1 MFSQALNLGGKE
13 LMGFREWLSR
23 HKSEVL
29 YVAKKVCIAFS
40 ILLAIITLVFV
51 LIKTLPGNPYQMYYY
66 QLLMKGYPPEIAK
79 SYAAHYA
86 QQFYAMM
93 ASVGINVNESVLLQ
107 YVGFLT
113 HVLTL
118 NFGYSFYYKQSVS
131 QIIASALPWTL
142 LTVGT
147 GLVLQFLIGVGI
159 GMVLAYK
166 RGSKVDS
173 VATLAFMAWR
183 AIPDYVIGL
192 VILYVVLVYVY
203 GGNAVEVMG
212 VMSPSTK
219 LLLET
224 KGLTLSTL
232 GPVVIDILRHAA
244 WPILVYTIVG
254 FAGWA
259 LAMRSTAINVLGEDY
274 VTVAEARGLP
284 DRKVAT
290 RYVGRNAI
298 LPLFTS
304 LMISLGYAFGGSM
317 FIEWLFNY
325 RGIGYWMADAI
336 WMRDYLVLS
345 GCLLVE
351 TMAVVA
357 SVYLAEVLYGLI
369 DPRVRGE

>member
-1 MFSQALNLGGKE
+1 MAS
-13 LMGFREWLSR
+13 WVSR
-23 HKSEVL
+23 HRDEVV
-29 YVAKKVCIAFS
+29 YVLKKLGLALS
-40 ILLAIITLVFV
+40 ILIAIITLVFV

-66 QLLMKGYPPEIAK
+66 QLLMKGYPPNIAK

-86 QQFYAMM
+86 EQFYRMM
-93 ASVGINVNESVLLQ
+93 ASVGIVANESVFLQ
-107 YVGFLT
+107 YLGFLA
-113 HVLTL
+113 HVFTF

-147 GLVLQFLIGVGI
+147 GLALQFAIGVAV
-159 GMVLAYK
+159 GMVLAYR
-166 RGSKVDS
+166 RGTKIDS

-183 AIPDYVIGL
+183 AIPDYVVGL
-192 VILYVVLVYVY
+192 AILYIVLVYIY

-212 VMSPSTK
+212 VMSPSVQR
-219 LLLET
+219 LLET
-224 KGLTLSTL
+224 EGLTLQNL
-232 GPVVIDILRHAA
+232 GLVIADVLRHAM
-244 WPILVYTIVG
+244 WPIIVYTIVG

-284 DRKVAT
+284 DRRIAT
-290 RYVGRNAI
+290 RYVGRNAV

-325 RGIGYWMADAI
+325 RGIGF
-336 WMRDYLVLS
+336 
-345 GCLLVE
+345 
-351 TMAVVA
+351 
-357 SVYLAEVLYGLI
+357 
-369 DPRVRGE
+369 